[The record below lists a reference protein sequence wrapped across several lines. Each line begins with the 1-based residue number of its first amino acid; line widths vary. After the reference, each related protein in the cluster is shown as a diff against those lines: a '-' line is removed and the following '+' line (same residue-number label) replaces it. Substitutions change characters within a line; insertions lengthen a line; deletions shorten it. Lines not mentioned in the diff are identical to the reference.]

1 MILKKMF
8 LLVLTSA
15 GMDITWRF
23 AWANFLTLSILQRP
37 FPLPLA
43 LIAFISAAFFARQAK
58 RRNWR
63 RIQAVFIQV
72 SGFIFAAIVM
82 AYGFFFR
89 ETSFLTISWL
99 LDLGRQLITPHH
111 WLILMPIFGCLLLF
125 WLGGRTFEKNS
136 RDYLS
141 VCLQFDKGLGAFF
154 LLLLIK
160 FLVQLKGG
168 IVLEDPAIGFLVVA
182 FFLFSLLAIS
192 LTRGRDDVKKAFLAG
207 YRGFGIILGFVT
219 AVVFSGAAL
228 ILLTFPYLTQIADST
243 HGVIKETTAPLGPII
258 VSILRFIFGRTKF
271 GIETGSH
278 GTTDT
283 SGDIFLPTPT
293 GSWEDSLLEVLSWGL
308 MGIIGLIAIGVC
320 AYLINFVVRWLL
332 RRSSPNEFYPPS
344 PAPLLKWLSILKKIF
359 QTVWNR
365 VSLLF
370 GRADSAALV
379 YAGIRRWGRRS
390 GQPPIPSET
399 PTEYGYRLSDCFPA
413 FKADIDMIIAA
424 FNREIYGE
432 SATDEATLRHILFA
446 QRRMRRLRHWP
457 IRFRAWVVPK
467 PHNEVQ

>member
-1 MILKKMF
+1 MILKKMI
-8 LLVLTSA
+8 LPVLTSA
-15 GMDITWRF
+15 GMEITWRF
-23 AWANFLTLSILQRP
+23 AWANLLTFSILQRT

-43 LIAFISAAFFARQAK
+43 LIAYISAAFFAHLAK

-63 RIQAVFIQV
+63 RIQAVFIQG
-72 SGFIFAAIVM
+72 SGFIITAIVL

-89 ETSFLTISWL
+89 ETSFFTITWL
-99 LDLGRQLITPHH
+99 IDLGRQLITPHH
-111 WLILMPIFGCLLLF
+111 WLILIPIFGCLLLF
-125 WLGGRTFEKNS
+125 WLGGRAFEKSS

-160 FLVQLKGG
+160 FLAQLKGG
-168 IVLEDPAIGFLVVA
+168 LALEAPAVGFLVVA
-182 FFLFSLLAIS
+182 YFLFSLLAIS
-192 LTRGRDDVKKAFLAG
+192 LSRGRDDVKKAFLAG
-207 YRGFGIILGFVT
+207 YRGFGIILGFAT

-243 HGVIKETTAPLGPII
+243 HGIIKGTTAPLGPII
-258 VSILRFIFGRTKF
+258 VSILRFIFGKTKF

-283 SGDIFLPTPT
+283 SGEIFLPTPT

-308 MGIIGLIAIGVC
+308 VGIIGLMAIGVC
-320 AYLINFVVRWLL
+320 AYLINFLVRWLL
-332 RRSSPNEFYPPS
+332 HRSSPNEFYPPL
-344 PAPLLKWLSILKKIF
+344 PAPLLKWLSILKMIF
-359 QTVWNR
+359 QTLWNK
-365 VSLLF
+365 VLSLS

-390 GQPPIPSET
+390 GQSPIPSET
-399 PTEYGYRLSDCFPA
+399 PTEFGNRLSGCFPV
-413 FKADIDMIIAA
+413 FKADIDVIITA
-424 FNREIYGE
+424 FNREVYGE
-432 SATDEATLRHILFA
+432 SATDEAALRHILFA

-467 PHNEVQ
+467 PHKEVQ